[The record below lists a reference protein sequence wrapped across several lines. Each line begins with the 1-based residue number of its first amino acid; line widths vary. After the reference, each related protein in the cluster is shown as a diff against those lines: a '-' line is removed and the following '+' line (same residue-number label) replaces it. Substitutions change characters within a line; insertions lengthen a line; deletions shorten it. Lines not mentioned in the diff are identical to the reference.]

1 VKKQKTKTIYAIFL
15 IVFKGKLVI
24 PLCFKN
30 EIENSTRNQSDND
43 Q

>member
-1 VKKQKTKTIYAIFL
+1 MKNKKKTLYAIFL

-30 EIENSTRNQSDND
+30 EIENFIHNQSDND